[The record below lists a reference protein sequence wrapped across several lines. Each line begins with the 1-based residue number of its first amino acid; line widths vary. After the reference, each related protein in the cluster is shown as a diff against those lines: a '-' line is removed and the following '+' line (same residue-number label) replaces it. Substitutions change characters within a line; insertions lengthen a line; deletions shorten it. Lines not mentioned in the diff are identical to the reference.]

1 MRAVVAAGPVSQPM
15 IRSALFSVL
24 TDIGT
29 PSSLDVQQIA
39 DKRRAISAF
48 GVGLEPSATES
59 TPEVVQH
66 EVSVSLG
73 IVGTMDGVRMTRPSL
88 DLAILCYVDPDGIF
102 ESEPGS
108 IPVGAIVETGTAW
121 GVPAAVE
128 PPVLFLPA
136 KGARHLVGI
145 FVGIGSHRR

>member
-1 MRAVVAAGPVSQPM
+1 M

-39 DKRRAISAF
+39 DQRRAISAF
-48 GVGLEPSATES
+48 GVGLAPSATES

-73 IVGTMDGVRMTRPSL
+73 IVGPNGWGTPDKTLPRPR
-88 DLAILCYVDPDGIF
+88 DIMWGRFRRDF

-108 IPVGAIVETGTAW
+108 IPVGAIVETRTAW
-121 GVPAAVE
+121 RVLAAVE
-128 PPVLFLPA
+128 PPVLFLQA
-136 KGARHLVGI
+136 TARVSLLVFLLVSAAI
-145 FVGIGSHRR
+145 NDENYFKFKWLWN